1 MIIGD
6 VVSNSRTVFTN
17 IDLFQVVDF
26 SMPLFMTMTT
36 EGQAVSLSDHEALLG
51 VYTIEEMNVYNE
63 SLPRRALDSHW

>member
-1 MIIGD
+1 
-6 VVSNSRTVFTN
+6 
-17 IDLFQVVDF
+17 
-26 SMPLFMTMTT
+26 MPLFMTMTT

>member
-1 MIIGD
+1 MP
-6 VVSNSRTVFTN
+6 V
-17 IDLFQVVDF
+17 FQVVDF
-26 SMPLFMTMTT
+26 SMPLFMTMTA